1 MASVACLDRFTQSS
15 SRRHDAVKPRQRRG
29 YSCLE
34 NPDEFGVDLLVEGKG
49 KKFGCEVEVKTKW
62 FGAEFTFPTLISLL
76 ESANSWMRRAP
87 VHHIQS

>member
-1 MASVACLDRFTQSS
+1 MGLVACLDRFTRSS
-15 SRRHDAVKPRQRRG
+15 SRRHDAVKPGQRRG

-34 NPDEFGVDLLVEGKG
+34 NPYEFGVDLLVERKG
-49 KKFGCEVEVKTKW
+49 KKFGCEVEVNTKW

-76 ESANSWMRRAP
+76 ESANSRMRRAP